1 MGATLGD
8 TDDGGAIAH
17 GFWGATTANFAI
29 NEWYHVAMSRESDG
43 WHYIWVNGTKYGWGT
58 GIRDDSDSLGPLI
71 KCNFIDHIIVST
83 DSKKYATISKKF
95 GAEIPFIRK
104 KISKR

>member
-1 MGATLGD
+1 MYKKKNILAVIPARSGSKGIKNKNIKIL
-8 TDDGGAIAH
+8 
-17 GFWGATTANFAI
+17 
-29 NEWYHVAMSRESDG
+29 
-43 WHYIWVNGTKYGWGT
+43 NGKPLIYYTIKYA
-58 GIRDDSDSLGPLI
+58 I

-104 KISKR
+104 KKISKR